1 MNEQAKI
8 VVSALRQWGS
18 KKNNLQQ
25 WLKRNEAYWEIM
37 WRMRMRMRALTNSF
51 SERSA
56 CKILVKKQVG
66 PMVVVVQRTL
76 SMRDNCGGDSEDIIN
91 EQCFRE
97 YSNGKYSTPINFGT
111 TLNHSYNNQ
120 ANNRM
125 HNVQW

>member
-66 PMVVVVQRTL
+66 PMVVVVQRKL

-97 YSNGKYSTPINFGT
+97 YINGKYSTPINFGT